1 MKELKRV
8 VVKMKNFSNKEVVGG
23 NFGQREIMQN
33 DEIFAIIET
42 KWDAKKK
49 EGKVF
54 FNLMRKKEKEVKI
67 GGEIKRM
74 QRLN

>member
-1 MKELKRV
+1 
-8 VVKMKNFSNKEVVGG
+8 MKNFSNKEVVG

-42 KWDAKKK
+42 KWDAKK

-54 FNLMRKKEKEVKI
+54 F
-67 GGEIKRM
+67 
-74 QRLN
+74 

>member
-49 EGKVF
+49 
-54 FNLMRKKEKEVKI
+54 R
-67 GGEIKRM
+67 R
-74 QRLN
+74 